1 VLNKNKNMFKNISLF
16 VNESIDEVKNKV
28 SWTPMSEL
36 QSNTV
41 IVLIASIVF
50 AIFIGL
56 IDFVFEN
63 GMTWFYRSF

>member
-1 VLNKNKNMFKNISLF
+1 MFKNISLF